1 LGTRLAAKVW
11 NGLAISNACG
21 HPNIKAHDNKYRFQ
35 YVMTQ
40 ARWRGKIRSLR
51 RKSIAAGISFVPS
64 AAARR
69 YNGGHAMSLLNEI
82 EPLKQSAL
90 AELKTAADLAA
101 LDHAKG
107 AWIGP
112 HGKFTALMKQLGSL
126 PKEEKPA
133 AGKRI
138 NAAKAELEA
147 ALAARREELELKAAL
162 PKEPTDFTMPGRRRA
177 LGRLHPLT
185 QISED
190 IVRAFRKIG
199 FAVADGPEVEDDWHC
214 FDALNTPAD
223 HPARDTHDTFYLVG
237 QASSLP
243 PGLPAPDSSRAGSP
257 PAAGRMPAPLLL
269 RTHTSSVQ
277 IRVMKSQPPPIR
289 IIAPGR
295 VYRRDNADATHNP
308 TFHQIEGLYVDKGV
322 TVGDLKGTVEFVFKE
337 LMGPDV
343 KLRFR
348 PHYFS
353 YTEPSLE
360 IDFTNSLVKK
370 LGKDWLEIAGCG
382 MVHPQVFENVGYDP
396 EVWTGW
402 AFGFGI
408 ERIAMIRYGID
419 DIRLFYENDVRFL
432 GQF

>member
-1 LGTRLAAKVW
+1 M
-11 NGLAISNACG
+11 SN
-21 HPNIKAHDNKYRFQ
+21 FL
-35 YVMTQ
+35 
-40 ARWRGKIRSLR
+40 SEL
-51 RKSIAAGISFVPS
+51 
-64 AAARR
+64 
-69 YNGGHAMSLLNEI
+69 
-82 EPLKQSAL
+82 EPLKQAAL
-90 AELKTAADLAA
+90 ADLQAATDVPA
-101 LDHAKG
+101 LEQAKG

-112 HGKFTALMKQLGSL
+112 NGRFTAVMKQLGGL
-126 PKEEKPA
+126 PKEEKPL
-133 AGKRI
+133 AGKAI
-138 NAAKAELEA
+138 NAVKAELEA
-147 ALAARREELELKAAL
+147 ALAARREELELKASM
-162 PKEPTDFTMPGRRRA
+162 PTEPTDFTLPGRRRA
-177 LGRLHPLT
+177 LGKLHPLT
-185 QISED
+185 QVTDD

-199 FAVADGPEVEDDWHC
+199 FVVADGPEIEDEFHC

-223 HPARDTHDTFYLVG
+223 HPARDSQDTFYVG
-237 QASSLP
+237 DDAKAGDRP
-243 PGLPAPDSSRAGSP
+243 PRQ
-257 PAAGRMPAPLLL
+257 LL

-277 IRVMKSQPPPIR
+277 IRVMQSQPPPIR

-308 TFHQIEGLYVDKGV
+308 TFQQIEGLYVDRNV

-337 LMGPDV
+337 VLGDDV

-382 MVHPQVFENVGYDP
+382 MVHPKVFENVGYDP
-396 EVWTGW
+396 EVWSGW

-408 ERIAMIRYGID
+408 ERIAMLRYGIN

-432 GQF
+432 KQF

>member
-1 LGTRLAAKVW
+1 
-11 NGLAISNACG
+11 
-21 HPNIKAHDNKYRFQ
+21 
-35 YVMTQ
+35 
-40 ARWRGKIRSLR
+40 
-51 RKSIAAGISFVPS
+51 
-64 AAARR
+64 
-69 YNGGHAMSLLNEI
+69 MSLLDELG
-82 EPLKQSAL
+82 PLKQSAL
-90 AELKTAADLAA
+90 AELAAAADLAA
-101 LDHAKG
+101 LEHAKG

-133 AGKRI
+133 AGKAI
-138 NAAKAELEA
+138 NAAKIELEA
-147 ALAARREELELKAAL
+147 ALAGHREELELKAAL
-162 PKEPTDFTMPGRRRA
+162 PKEPADFTLPGRRRA
-177 LGRLHPLT
+177 VGKLHPLT
-185 QISED
+185 QVTED

-199 FAVADGPEVEDDWHC
+199 FVVADGPEVEDDFHC

-223 HPARDTHDTFYLVG
+223 HPARDSQDTFYLG
-237 QASSLP
+237 N
-243 PGLPAPDSSRAGSP
+243 
-257 PAAGRMPAPLLL
+257 PAASPQAPRATKLL
-269 RTHTSSVQ
+269 RTHTSTVQ
-277 IRVMKSQPPPIR
+277 IRVMKSRPPPIR

-337 LMGPDV
+337 LMGPEV
-343 KLRFR
+343 ALRFR

-353 YTEPSLE
+353 YTEPSFE

-408 ERIAMIRYGID
+408 ERIAMLRYGIN
-419 DIRLFYENDVRFL
+419 DIRLFYENDARFL
-432 GQF
+432 NQF